1 MKLSRRGL
9 NLLHRTFCHPAASFK
24 HVLNRI
30 SFPADDQKQLVDKR
44 IYKMYKCIQN
54 VQILHNDIDCSIIAS
69 FDDQENS
76 RQG

>member
-44 IYKMYKCIQN
+44 IYTRMYKYCTT
-54 VQILHNDIDCSIIAS
+54 ILIAPLLLHLTIKRIHARV
-69 FDDQENS
+69 N
-76 RQG
+76 